1 MKALQT
7 IQAVALSCLLSIG
20 AASCGS
26 EESNQ
31 PYTPLQVYFDP
42 VRVDMNA
49 EHLMPYFV
57 NYPTDWAKMGLR
69 NYPKLVTYEYHNAQ
83 WGVTSTSQYE
93 FLPNGRLSEQRRTSF
108 NVGATGFDVISYE
121 YNGNSNLTQI
131 KSVDDGRYKRRK
143 KDDGFTYDSAGRLI
157 RRDKNGRGH
166 YDTTTFLYAY
176 HGNGVLQSILPEKK
190 NGTVNESGVTLHEMQ
205 FDSLAHL
212 KSFETPK
219 TTNMFLKD
227 IDSYKTGQ
235 SVTTYV
241 YTGHLCTQA
250 VEKIPVEFDGGN
262 ETLTCTS
269 SFAYNSHGDLA
280 TWTYSGGVYKSKGNN
295 WRVDDM
301 TFTVSYDYVYDEKG
315 NWTQATVTFP
325 ANIDEIPALRTYY
338 KAFRDGFTSN
348 RDRSS
353 AVKAGET
360 PSLTVVRSIDYW
372 DDETIASMKAAK
384 ENGQPVL
391 MGSLRYKGTDIYGL
405 SGKVKSVNGNEESL
419 KFDQAGNLIAMQN
432 KFGDEA
438 AYQYVT
444 ATSYKVEGWG
454 DYVVNI
460 ESKDGMRT
468 DICPDADTNTELDQ
482 TYMFDKRNRI
492 ISHQFTSH
500 MAYVTWK
507 YSYEG
512 DSKYPAMMI
521 QEHPEEGNTTYRY
534 TYTKFDKHKN
544 WIERKVSYTTEYD
557 KYDDNGNYV
566 GDEYTAPEE
575 YTEKRTI
582 EYW

>member
-1 MKALQT
+1 M
-7 IQAVALSCLLSIG
+7 
-20 AASCGS
+20 
-26 EESNQ
+26 
-31 PYTPLQVYFDP
+31 
-42 VRVDMNA
+42 
-49 EHLMPYFV
+49 
-57 NYPTDWAKMGLR
+57 
-69 NYPKLVTYEYHNAQ
+69 
-83 WGVTSTSQYE
+83 
-93 FLPNGRLSEQRRTSF
+93 
-108 NVGATGFDVISYE
+108 
-121 YNGNSNLTQI
+121 
-131 KSVDDGRYKRRK
+131 
-143 KDDGFTYDSAGRLI
+143 
-157 RRDKNGRGH
+157 
-166 YDTTTFLYAY
+166 
-176 HGNGVLQSILPEKK
+176 
-190 NGTVNESGVTLHEMQ
+190 
-205 FDSLAHL
+205 
-212 KSFETPK
+212 
-219 TTNMFLKD
+219 
-227 IDSYKTGQ
+227 
-235 SVTTYV
+235 
-241 YTGHLCTQA
+241 
-250 VEKIPVEFDGGN
+250 
-262 ETLTCTS
+262 
-269 SFAYNSHGDLA
+269 A

-353 AVKAGET
+353 AVKAGEA

-438 AYQYVT
+438 AYQYAT

-512 DSKYPAMMI
+512 DSKYPATMI